1 MADPRLEFFVG
12 DDITLKGNFESDGI
26 AQTPDAGS
34 AKCTIYLKGTT
45 LPIVDN
51 ASASIS
57 GTTVY
62 YQKTAFAIGEYIA
75 YLTATFNSGADK
87 RTGEIKFVVRLKGGI
102 W

>member
-1 MADPRLEFFVG
+1 MTWRGGPFFVG
-12 DDITLKGNFESDGI
+12 DDITLKGSFVSDGV

-34 AKCTIYLKGTT
+34 AKCTIFLKGTDDA
-45 LPIVDN
+45 IVDD
-51 ASASIS
+51 ADASIS

-62 YQKTAFAIGEYIA
+62 YKNSSFAVGEYVA

-87 RTGEIKFVVRLKGGI
+87 RTGEILFVVKTKGGV